1 LGQEDQTVFTDER
14 RCSVWE
20 QIRQRDLRQFSTILT
35 PNVLSEAASRAQVR
49 VGRTALNVPNLA
61 WLAVSAALRP
71 GMNFCRVLHLTLRLL
86 QEMGRLAAEPPG
98 RRGSSRGQQRRRH
111 RRSKHDPRGRRAT
124 ELSEEAF
131 VQARRLMPPKFWV
144 ALILLLGVTFEQQY
158 GRWTRWNGF
167 RLLALDG
174 TCITLARHKRLG
186 AYYGYARNK
195 RGTPRPQARLVML
208 QLPLVRL
215 PWRYELTPRSQGEST
230 VAARLLAELRADDLV
245 LMDRGFFHFG
255 LFRQIQDAQAFFAIR
270 QIKRVR
276 FQTVRRLGYKDRLVL
291 WKPAARRWKGASL
304 QLRAIDYQ
312 MKGFRPSAIV
322 TNVTDAARVSRK
334 QFVGLA
340 NSRAWV
346 HEHDAGL
353 YHRRWEIETTF
364 RELKSTQQMER
375 SLRGRTPEAIEY
387 EVHGHVL
394 LYLLTRWLMVRA
406 AEEHGQEPL
415 RLSFSGALQEVLFVA
430 PLLPICD
437 RRQRRRLLKGLLR
450 QIAAAHVP
458 LRPGRHYPRPN
469 DGKTRRTGAGHVI
482 QSSKL
487 VA

>member
-1 LGQEDQTVFTDER
+1 MFTDER

-20 QIRQRDLRQFSTILT
+20 QIRQHDLRQFSTILT
-35 PNVLSEAASRAQVR
+35 PQVLSAAAARAQVR
-49 VGRTALNVPNLA
+49 VGRTALNVPNLV

-86 QEMGRLAAEPPG
+86 QEMGRLATEPPERRDSG
-98 RRGSSRGQQRRRH
+98 RGKKRRR
-111 RRSKHDPRGRRAT
+111 RRRRKHDPRGRSAT

-144 ALILLLGVTFEQQY
+144 ALILLLGVTFEQRY

-174 TCITLARHKRLG
+174 TCITLARHKKLG

-208 QLPLVRL
+208 QLALVRL
-215 PWRYELTPRSQGEST
+215 PWRYELVPRSPGEST
-230 VAARLLAELRADDLV
+230 VAARLLADLRADDLV

-276 FQTVRRLGYKDRLVL
+276 FKTVRRLGYKDRLVL
-291 WKPAARRWKGASL
+291 WTPAARRWKGASM

-312 MKGFRPSAIV
+312 VRGFRPSVIV
-322 TNVTDAARVSRK
+322 TNITDPARVTRK

-346 HEHDAGL
+346 NERDAGL

-364 RELKSTQQMER
+364 RELKITQQMER

-387 EVHGHVL
+387 EVHGHLL
-394 LYLLTRWLMVRA
+394 LYLLTRWLMVQA

-415 RLSFSGALQEVLFVA
+415 RLSFSAALQEVLFVA

-437 RRQRRRLLKGLLR
+437 RRQRQRLLKGLLR
-450 QIAAAHVP
+450 QIAAAQVP

-482 QSSKL
+482 QSGKL

>member
-1 LGQEDQTVFTDER
+1 VYT
-14 RCSVWE
+14 
-20 QIRQRDLRQFSTILT
+20 
-35 PNVLSEAASRAQVR
+35 AAARAQVR
-49 VGRTALNVPNLA
+49 VGQTALNVLSLV

-86 QEMGRLAAEPPG
+86 QEMGELPPQPSGGRGSGPG
-98 RRGSSRGQQRRRH
+98 RKRRRP
-111 RRSKHDPRGRRAT
+111 RRSKHDPRGRRVT
-124 ELSEEAF
+124 EVSEEAF
-131 VQARRLMPPKFWV
+131 VQARSSMPPKFWV
-144 ALILLLGVTFEQQY
+144 ALILLLGEIFEERY

-174 TCITLARHKRLG
+174 TCITLARHKKLG
-186 AYYGYARNK
+186 EYYGYARNR

-230 VAARLLAELRADDLV
+230 VAGRLLADLRADDLV
-245 LMDRGFFHFG
+245 LMDRGFFNFG

-270 QIKRVR
+270 QIRRAR
-276 FQTVRRLGYKDRLVL
+276 FRTVRRLGYKDRLVL
-291 WKPAARRWKGASL
+291 WKPAARRWKGASMP
-304 QLRAIDYQ
+304 LRVIDYQ
-312 MKGFRPSAIV
+312 VKGFRPSGIV
-322 TNVTDAARVSRK
+322 TNITDPARVSRK

-340 NSRAWV
+340 DSRTWIG
-346 HEHDAGL
+346 ERDAGL

-364 RELKSTQQMER
+364 REIKSTQQMER
-375 SLRGRTPEAIEY
+375 SLRGRTPQAIEY

-394 LYLLTRWLMVRA
+394 LYLLTRWLMVEA
-406 AEEHGQEPL
+406 AEKHGQQPL
-415 RLSFSGALQEVLFVA
+415 RLSFSSALQEVLFVA
-430 PLLPICD
+430 HLLPICD
-437 RRQRRRLLKGLLR
+437 RRKRRRLLKGLLR
-450 QIAAAHVP
+450 QIAAAQVP

-469 DGKTRRTGAGHVI
+469 DGKIRRTGAGHVI